1 MVALIVAAAGIM
13 VEGLV
18 VASLLFVLGGVV
30 DAYSMSLNGT
40 DPSQAQVA
48 IRVAAVVLG
57 VLLVALAA
65 VLLLAAVR
73 RRPARRLTVVGLV
86 VQCVVTTIA
95 GVALGWEVFGGTLL
109 VLGTLLYV
117 LLDEQP
123 DRGLR
128 PVNRI

>member
-1 MVALIVAAAGIM
+1 MALVVAAAGIL

-40 DPSQAQVA
+40 DPSHAQAA
-48 IRVAAVVLG
+48 IRVAAVGLG
-57 VLLVALAA
+57 VLLAALAA
-65 VLLLAAVR
+65 ALLLAAIR
-73 RRPARRLTVVGLV
+73 RRPARGPAMAGLV
-86 VQCVVTTIA
+86 AQCVVTTIA

-117 LLDEQP
+117 LLDERP